1 MAKEAKTN
9 AMRMLERAKVAY
21 TAHEYPHEEGQ
32 AVDGANVARLTGQD
46 PARVFKT
53 LVTQGADRSYYVFVV
68 PVLAELDLKKAAK
81 AAGVK
86 SVAMIHVADIN
97 KVTGYIRGGCSPV
110 GMKKQFV
117 TVFDESCLAQDTML
131 VSGGA
136 HWHPDRVHP
145 RRSRQG
151 HARQNGGHHA
161 GAWRMMR
168 LDKYLAERTGMTR
181 SESRKAV
188 TKGRVM
194 VGGMVCRKADT
205 QLDEHTAEVALDGTP
220 LAGAYQAF
228 VYIMLNKPEGV
239 VSASRDK
246 RDTTVVDL
254 VAADF
259 PRRELFPAGRL
270 DKTSTGFV
278 LLTDDGALAHDILSP
293 AHHVEKQYVVTL
305 DTALTEEMRRG
316 FAAGVTLADGETMAP
331 AGAEPLTDDGKTV
344 LVTLRQG
351 VYHQIKRMFGVYGA
365 GVNALHRRSIGGVA
379 LDAALAP
386 GQWRELTEEEVEKLR
401 QKV

>member
-1 MAKEAKTN
+1 
-9 AMRMLERAKVAY
+9 
-21 TAHEYPHEEGQ
+21 
-32 AVDGANVARLTGQD
+32 
-46 PARVFKT
+46 
-53 LVTQGADRSYYVFVV
+53 
-68 PVLAELDLKKAAK
+68 
-81 AAGVK
+81 
-86 SVAMIHVADIN
+86 
-97 KVTGYIRGGCSPV
+97 
-110 GMKKQFV
+110 
-117 TVFDESCLAQDTML
+117 
-131 VSGGA
+131 
-136 HWHPDRVHP
+136 
-145 RRSRQG
+145 
-151 HARQNGGHHA
+151 
-161 GAWRMMR
+161 MMR

-194 VGGMVCRKADT
+194 VGSMVCRKADT

-278 LLTDDGALAHDILSP
+278 LLTDDGGFAHDILSP
-293 AHHVEKQYVVTL
+293 RHHVSKTYTVTI
-305 DTALTEEMRRG
+305 DTPLTQEMRTG
-316 FAAGVTLADGETMAP
+316 FAAVVTLADGTALSP
-331 AGAEPLTDDGKTV
+331 AEVTALSPDGCTV
-344 LVTLRQG
+344 RVVLRQG

-365 GVNALHRRSIGGVA
+365 GVNALHREAIGGLA
-379 LDAALAP
+379 LDAQLAP
-386 GQWRELTEEEVEKLR
+386 GQWRELSDEEVAKITR
-401 QKV
+401 